1 MSGRA
6 APNPID
12 RIILSSARV
21 YASALEHHTETPSDD
36 TARALEAA
44 RTRYLLAAQQLMP
57 QRALERLAG
66 MQTVRVMR

>member
-1 MSGRA
+1 MSARQSTNA
-6 APNPID
+6 LD
-12 RIILSSARV
+12 RIILSSARG
-21 YASALEHHTETPSDD
+21 YASALEHHTETPTDE

-66 MQTVRVMR
+66 VQTGRVMR